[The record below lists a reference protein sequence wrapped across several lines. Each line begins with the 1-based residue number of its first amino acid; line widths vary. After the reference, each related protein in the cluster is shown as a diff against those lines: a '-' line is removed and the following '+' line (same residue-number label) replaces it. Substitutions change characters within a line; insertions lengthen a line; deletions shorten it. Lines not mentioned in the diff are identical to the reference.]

1 MNCRIGDLAILIH
14 SFTGR
19 EGAIV
24 EIFGETIYLGVH
36 AWRITYRGSSKHP
49 DIGGQCLALDSQL
62 KPIRGDLKDNEIAA
76 TKELEAA

>member
-1 MNCRIGDLAILIH
+1 MNCKLGDMAIIVR

-24 EIFGETIYLGVH
+24 EVIGEATYLGRH
-36 AWRITYRGSSKHP
+36 AWRIIYRGSSKHP
-49 DIGGQCLALDSQL
+49 DHGGMCLALDSQL
-62 KPIRGDLKDNEIAA
+62 KPLRGDLKNNEITT